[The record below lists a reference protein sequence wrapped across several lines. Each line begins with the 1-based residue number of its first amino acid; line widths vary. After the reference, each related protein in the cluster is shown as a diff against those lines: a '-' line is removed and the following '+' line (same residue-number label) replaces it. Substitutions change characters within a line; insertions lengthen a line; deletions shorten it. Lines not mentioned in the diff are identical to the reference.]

1 MPIKAPQWQPVRVLP
16 RAEPAPSRAARQQFK
31 KSYAEE
37 PDTAAPD
44 PTPPAAPD
52 NSDAEASHAG
62 PVGPDAATGRE
73 APPVDEKPRDPDTN
87 QTAPATLAARI
98 ARACARDEH
107 TNLRT
112 TRLAALIAR
121 FCNGPGIL
129 DSGGWQLQ
137 IAIDPAL
144 LPATRLHLTLSSC
157 RLSLRFETTDPDARR
172 VILDN
177 SKELQHRLSTL
188 LPAQIEVDVVC
199 W

>member
-1 MPIKAPQWQPVRVLP
+1 MPIKTQKMQPVRLLP
-16 RAEPAPSRAARQQFK
+16 RTEPAPGRAARQQFR

-37 PDTAAPD
+37 TDTAEPD
-44 PTPPAAPD
+44 QTPPPETD
-52 NSDAEASHAG
+52 NINSDEFHVGRIRRHA
-62 PVGPDAATGRE
+62 VIRQE
-73 APPVDEKPRDPDTN
+73 PPPADEKPRDTDAN
-87 QTAPATLAARI
+87 KAAPTLTTRI

-107 TNLRT
+107 ANLRT
-112 TRLAALIAR
+112 TRLAAIIAR

-157 RLSLRFETTDPDARR
+157 RLSLRFETTDPDTRR

-188 LPAQIEVDVVC
+188 LPAQIEVDIVC